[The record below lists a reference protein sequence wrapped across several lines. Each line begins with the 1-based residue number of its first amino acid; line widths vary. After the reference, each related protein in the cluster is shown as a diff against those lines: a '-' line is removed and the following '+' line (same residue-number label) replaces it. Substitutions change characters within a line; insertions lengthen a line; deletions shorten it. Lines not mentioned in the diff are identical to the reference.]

1 MRVSRV
7 TGPSSF
13 ARAVA
18 KHHAGCAAPS
28 PIGGDNAVAFEMH
41 QPLGTRNH
49 SISWPTSTA
58 HALAYLRFAGTVTG
72 TVARLATGW
81 AGSPL
86 AGRDSHPQDDYSKFR
101 EVIASLL
108 SSSTG
113 VARPQRCMDAG

>member
-13 ARAVA
+13 ARAMA
-18 KHHAGCAAPS
+18 KHHAGCAVPS
-28 PIGGDNAVAFEMH
+28 PDDGDTATAFEMH
-41 QPLGTRNH
+41 QSLGTRNQI
-49 SISWPTSTA
+49 ISWPTSMA

-72 TVARLATGW
+72 AVARLATGW

-86 AGRDSHPQDDYSKFR
+86 AGRVSHPQDDYSKFR

-108 SSSTG
+108 SSPTG
-113 VARPQRCMDAG
+113 VARPQRCTNPG

>member
-1 MRVSRV
+1 M
-7 TGPSSF
+7 
-13 ARAVA
+13 
-18 KHHAGCAAPS
+18 
-28 PIGGDNAVAFEMH
+28 
-41 QPLGTRNH
+41 
-49 SISWPTSTA
+49 A

-86 AGRDSHPQDDYSKFR
+86 AGRVSHPLDDYSKFR

-113 VARPQRCMDAG
+113 IARPQLCAKADKAREGADVQASRCAGAAPTLM